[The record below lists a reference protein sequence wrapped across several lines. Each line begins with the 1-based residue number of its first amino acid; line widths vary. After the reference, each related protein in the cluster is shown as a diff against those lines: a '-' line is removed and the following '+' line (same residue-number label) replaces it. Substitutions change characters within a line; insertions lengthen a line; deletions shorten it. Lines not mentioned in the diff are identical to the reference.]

1 MAQVNPR
8 CVGRWL
14 SILAIVLGAASI
26 AQAGPVTD
34 QLKGD
39 LGRVFRVIDE
49 TSAARAGSGGIDISA
64 RRAAIRTAAAP
75 AFDWREMA
83 SRSLGLHWQK
93 RTEEEREEFVKV
105 FGELVERAHIA
116 QLERYS
122 GEAIKYVGERV
133 EGDLA
138 MVYTRFVTKQ
148 SKEIPVDYRLINNR
162 DARWR
167 IYDLVVE
174 GVSLV
179 SNYRS
184 QFDKTIRTSSYGE
197 LLKRLRAQE
206 VASR

>member
-1 MAQVNPR
+1 MAQANPR
-8 CVGRWL
+8 GVGRWL
-14 SILAIVLGAASI
+14 SILAIVLGAASG

-49 TSAARAGSGGIDISA
+49 TSAARAGAAGIDISA

-93 RTEEEREEFVKV
+93 RTEEERAEFVKV
-105 FGELVERAHIA
+105 FGDLVERAHIA

-122 GEAIKYVGERV
+122 GEAIKYIGERV

-138 MVYTRFVTKQ
+138 LVNTRFVTKQ
-148 SKEIPVDYRLINNR
+148 SKEIPVDYRLINR
-162 DARWR
+162 DGRWR

-184 QFDKTIRTSSYGE
+184 QFDKAIRTSSYGE

>member
-8 CVGRWL
+8 GLGRWL
-14 SILAIVLGAASI
+14 SILAIVLGAASS

-49 TSAARAGSGGIDISA
+49 TSVARAGSAGIDISA

-93 RTEEEREEFVKV
+93 RTEEERAEFVKV

-122 GEAIKYVGERV
+122 GEAIKYIGERV

-138 MVYTRFVTKQ
+138 LVYTRFVTKQ
-148 SKEIPVDYRLINNR
+148 SKEIPVDYRLINR